1 MIHQNPAHHAREHRK
16 KVRAVLLDG
25 VAVVDQ
31 AKVGLVHEA
40 ARLQGVLASFAAY
53 FGAAAT
59 TPVTYVESD
68 WQHQELTGGAYG
80 TSFDLG
86 GLSRWGHDQRVPVG
100 PIRFSSS
107 DIAAEGFQ
115 HVDGAIRVGHDVAAE
130 ILAERDAQP
139 EHAEHADTG
148 AAVS

>member
-1 MIHQNPAHHAREHRK
+1 MMDGLETEDALAHRQLLTDEERRRRMLESIARYLGPAALEP
-16 KVRAVLLDG
+16 
-25 VAVVDQ
+25 VV
-31 AKVGLVHEA
+31 
-40 ARLQGVLASFAAY
+40 Y
-53 FGAAAT
+53 F
-59 TPVTYVESD
+59 ESD
-68 WQHQELTGGAYG
+68 WASDEWTGGAYA

-130 ILAERDAQP
+130 ILAERDAGA